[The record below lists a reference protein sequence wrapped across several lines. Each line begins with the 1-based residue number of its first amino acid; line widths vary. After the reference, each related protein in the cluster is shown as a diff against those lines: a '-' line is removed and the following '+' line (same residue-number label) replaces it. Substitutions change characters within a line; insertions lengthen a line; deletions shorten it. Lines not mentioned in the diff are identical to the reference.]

1 MPKSPTERKAAQ
13 RARQRDAGMVKIEI
27 YVDAQELE
35 MLKRNCALRRPG
47 RDPYD
52 IDEYLT
58 TLIRQDAAALQQK
71 IATLGKRSCQKC
83 GEKLPV
89 AKCCLSGASECWN
102 TQGWHDLKL
111 IL

>member
-1 MPKSPTERKAAQ
+1 MPKSPADRKAAQ
-13 RARQRDAGMVKIEI
+13 RARQRDAGVVKIEI

-71 IATLGKRSCQKC
+71 IAVLNKRNCQKC
-83 GEKLPV
+83 GEKLPI

>member
-1 MPKSPTERKAAQ
+1 MPKSPAERKAAQ
-13 RARQRDAGMVKIEI
+13 RARQHDAGMVKIEI
-27 YVDAQELE
+27 HVDTQELD

-58 TLIRQDAAALQQK
+58 MLIRCDAAALQQQ
-71 IATLGKRSCQKC
+71 IAALNKRKCKKC

-89 AKCCLSGASECWN
+89 TECCLSGESECWN
-102 TQGWHDLKL
+102 TLGWHDLKL
-111 IL
+111 MA

>member
-1 MPKSPTERKAAQ
+1 
-13 RARQRDAGMVKIEI
+13 
-27 YVDAQELE
+27 

-71 IATLGKRSCQKC
+71 IATLNKRNCQKC

-89 AKCCLSGASECWN
+89 TECCLSGASECWN

>member
-1 MPKSPTERKAAQ
+1 MPKSPADRKAAQ
-13 RARQRDAGMVKIEI
+13 RARQREAGVVKVEI
-27 YVDAQELE
+27 HVDAQELE
-35 MLKRNCALRRPG
+35 MLKSNCALRRPG

-58 TLIRQDAAALQQK
+58 TLIRQDTAALQQK
-71 IATLGKRSCQKC
+71 IAEISQRKCQKYW
-83 GEKLPV
+83 EKLPV
-89 AKCCLSGASECWN
+89 YECCLSGASECWN

>member
-1 MPKSPTERKAAQ
+1 
-13 RARQRDAGMVKIEI
+13 
-27 YVDAQELE
+27 
-35 MLKRNCALRRPG
+35 RRPG

-71 IATLGKRSCQKC
+71 IAVLNKHNCQKC